1 MSHPLVTSIDLIDP
15 SADVINALTIKVTGS
30 YITTAGLI
38 RIHKIRG
45 QDFIPGSETK
55 CIFIAGMGGKEIGEI
70 LTHLASYI
78 TITDRIVISPHRN
91 ILELR
96 KYLLHSEFRLF
107 DEVCLS
113 ENGQFYQILCLQ
125 KSDILPQVSLY
136 GDKLWGD
143 LSGKEYLK
151 YLVNALKSHQ
161 DEDSRAYLKYLI
173 QLSC

>member
-1 MSHPLVTSIDLIDP
+1 MSHPAVTSIDLVDP
-15 SADVINALTIKVTGS
+15 SDDVINALNIKLIDS
-30 YITTAGLI
+30 YITTGDLV
-38 RIHKIRG
+38 RIHKVRG
-45 QDFIPGSETK
+45 QELVPNTETK
-55 CIFIAGMGGKEIGEI
+55 CIFIAGMGGREIGEI

-143 LSGKEYLK
+143 QSGKEYLK
-151 YLVNALKSHQ
+151 HLVNALKSHQ